1 MRRRRERKGVKT
13 AHMGAG
19 RHRTQQ
25 RPSGALSKPHPA
37 CGFSLSLGPREDE
50 AALNLHVVTLGVA
63 ERNYCSWEPQI
74 LARAALP

>member
-1 MRRRRERKGVKT
+1 MKT

-19 RHRTQQ
+19 RLRTQQ
-25 RPSGALSKPHPA
+25 RPSGALSKPDPA

-63 ERNYCSWEPQI
+63 ERNYCSWEPQF